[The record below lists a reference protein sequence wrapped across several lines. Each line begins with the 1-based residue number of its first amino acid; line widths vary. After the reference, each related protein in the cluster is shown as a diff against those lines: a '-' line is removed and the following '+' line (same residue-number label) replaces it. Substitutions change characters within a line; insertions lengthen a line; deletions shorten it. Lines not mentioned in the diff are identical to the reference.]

1 MTAMVYCPKC
11 GVKNAEEAKFCVKC
25 GAELYPEK
33 RMEKREDT
41 CFGPREKGVEEE
53 CFGIPHGGTIVGI
66 IVGVA
71 IILFGMA
78 IALGV
83 QNVERWIWPFILV
96 VGGLLIIIGA
106 LYGLRRRQMP

>member
-1 MTAMVYCPKC
+1 MVYCPKC
-11 GVKNAEEAKFCVKC
+11 GTQNKEDAKFCVKC

-33 RMEKREDT
+33 RAEKREEDT
-41 CFGPREKGVEEE
+41 CFGPREKRVEEE
-53 CFGIPHGGTIVGI
+53 CFGIPHGGAIVGI
-66 IVGVA
+66 IAGVV
-71 IILFGMA
+71 IILIGMA

-106 LYGLRRRQMP
+106 IYGLRRRQVS